1 MQIVHTTMQIVQIYL
16 GKNYPYSTMQKL
28 FAKISLE
35 IRRRNAYC
43 FAKSAQKG
51 GVRIEPALECSIRQ
65 RYAGG
70 NQQLR
75 AADAPKLDVLVHR
88 RVRVT
93 DELV

>member
-70 NQQLR
+70 ISSF
-75 AADAPKLDVLVHR
+75 APQMRRNWMYSYTDVFV
-88 RVRVT
+88 
-93 DELV
+93 